1 MDKRKQ
7 AWHDIRERRGLTLTP
22 YRGWRMYGILRPDQ
36 RRAGQEALRQSVIW
50 TVGEDDD
57 LRAQVA
63 AGARFED
70 IAAWHMRLCRHRY
83 ANAETRPLAA
93 GRYRRLTRGFKRSK
107 E

>member
-22 YRGWRMYGILRPDQ
+22 YRGRCMYGILRPDQ

-50 TVGEDDD
+50 TTADDDD

-63 AGARFED
+63 AGAWIAD
-70 IAAWHMRLCRHRY
+70 IAAWHMRSEGGIGMRMQ
-83 ANAETRPLAA
+83 
-93 GRYRRLTRGFKRSK
+93 RLDLLPPDDTDD
-107 E
+107 

>member
-22 YRGWRMYGILRPDQ
+22 YRGWRW
-36 RRAGQEALRQSVIW
+36 SVIW

-70 IAAWHMRLCRHRY
+70 IAAWHMRS
-83 ANAETRPLAA
+83 EGGIGTRMQELDLMPTDTEL
-93 GRYRRLTRGFKRSK
+93 LDEEF
-107 E
+107 